1 LISLTALVTSAVE
14 GGLAVKDATKS
25 LDAFMGSVKL
35 MGCMEARLV
44 PNTSAEFICPLSGT
58 FP

>member
-1 LISLTALVTSAVE
+1 VE